1 VIEDCLLNMTGI
13 CKAFPGVKALQDVDF
28 SVKQGEVHA
37 LMGEN
42 GAGKSTL
49 IKVLTGVYRKD
60 AGEIV
65 FDRKPFSPTNAA
77 QAQHAGISTIYQEL
91 NLIPYL
97 SVAENIFI
105 GREPKRYGLIDWKT
119 VQTRANAIFSDMGV
133 EDVHVTRP
141 LQEHSVAIEQM
152 VAIARALS
160 LDAKLLV
167 MDEPTSSLSER
178 EIRILFDVIRRVKQ
192 QGTSVIFISHKMD
205 EVFEICDRATILR
218 DGCLVGSYPMG
229 DLTKLKMVSLM
240 IGRDATSVLG
250 PREAASDVSKDR
262 EVVLSARGLS
272 RAHRTKQID
281 IDIKTGEVLG
291 VAGLLGSGRTELAKI
306 LFGDD
311 TRDEG
316 EIEIDGRPARLRSPR
331 DAITLGLGFCSEDRK
346 AEGIFPHMSVME
358 NMTMGILPEL
368 STGGLLSRKAQAEIA
383 DTYIRKLKIKTSGP
397 GQQMKE
403 LSGGNQQKVL
413 LARWLCKKPILMIL
427 DEPTRGIDLGA
438 KSEIEDI
445 IAGLARDGVGI
456 LMISSEMEEL
466 IRSCDRVV
474 VLSEGRKVGELAAKE
489 ISEERIMQL
498 IAHGSESREGKT
510 DGR

>member
-1 VIEDCLLNMTGI
+1 MIEGCLLSMTGI

-49 IKVLTGVYRKD
+49 IKVLTGVYQKD
-60 AGEIV
+60 AGQIV
-65 FDRKPFSPTNAA
+65 FDSKPFSPTNAA

-105 GREPKRYGLIDWKT
+105 GREPKKYELIDWKT
-119 VQTRANAIFSDMGV
+119 VETRAKAIFSDMGV
-133 EDVHVTRP
+133 EGVHVTRP
-141 LQEHSVAIEQM
+141 LGDHSVAIKQM

-160 LDAKLLV
+160 LEARLLV
-167 MDEPTSSLSER
+167 MDEPTSSLSEK
-178 EIRILFDVIRRVKQ
+178 EVRILFDVIRRVKQ
-192 QGTSVIFISHKMD
+192 QGTSAIFTSHKMD

-218 DGCLVGSYPMG
+218 DGCLVGSYPIG
-229 DLTKLKMVSLM
+229 DLSKLKMVSLM

-250 PREAASDVSKDR
+250 SRKAASVDSADR
-262 EVVLSARGLS
+262 KVVLSARGVS
-272 RAHRTKQID
+272 RGHRTRQID

-306 LFGDD
+306 LFGNDI
-311 TRDEG
+311 RDEG
-316 EIEIDGRPARLRSPR
+316 EIEIDGRPTRLKNPR

-358 NMTMGILPEL
+358 NMTMGILPEA
-368 STGGLLSRKAQAEIA
+368 STGGFLSRKALLEIA
-383 DTYIRKLKIKTSGP
+383 ETYIRKLRIRTFGP
-397 GQQMKE
+397 DQQMKE

-438 KSEIEDI
+438 RSEIEGI
-445 IAGLARDGVGI
+445 IAGLARDGVAI

-474 VLSEGRKVGELAAKE
+474 VLAEGRKVGELAAKE
-489 ISEERIMQL
+489 ISEERITEL
-498 IAHGSESREGKT
+498 IAHGIPAQEGEA
-510 DGR
+510 DGQ